1 MGNWSQPPELALD
14 GARWPDGLLPL
25 SDAVKESGL
34 EFILWFVSDR
44 SLTPGL
50 RPCSVSTH
58 LQATT
63 CGQEPERAAPDT
75 WLRRLYPE
83 WMLGDNPHA
92 NALLNLGDPEARGYI
107 TDYISSAIDAFGLSV
122 FRTDY
127 NIQPLALFLGPP
139 YPDDATRRGSLE
151 AKYVDGLY
159 TFWDTV
165 RHRNGGILVDNCAST
180 YR

>member
-1 MGNWSQPPELALD
+1 
-14 GARWPDGLLPL
+14 
-25 SDAVKESGL
+25 
-34 EFILWFVSDR
+34 
-44 SLTPGL
+44 
-50 RPCSVSTH
+50 
-58 LQATT
+58 
-63 CGQEPERAAPDT
+63 
-75 WLRRLYPE
+75 
-83 WMLGDNPHA
+83 MLGANPHA